1 MKKHFTQ
8 ILSIF
13 LSGIMLTGAAAF
25 SAGAAPKEQQ
35 RFTEITVK
43 KSEILQKGAFKAI
56 QSALNAA
63 RYSATKDNR
72 YKIIVEPGS
81 YDLRSALHIY
91 SNTTLSLYNVVFV
104 RNKEAVTNM
113 IRTGEDTAVNK
124 GDSGYAANANIS
136 IEGGTLDGNGTSN
149 TMIKVTHASN
159 FSMVGT
165 EVCNLRN
172 AHMMEVAAVD
182 GMQVRSCTFKDQV
195 LENTGDNVGYEAI
208 QLDIPK
214 SGHIVGT
221 RSEALN
227 MKHVHIEGCIFS
239 NCPRGIGSHTQILNL
254 PFDGITIAN
263 NTFEDMKSAAIQGE
277 NWKNVTITGNRISK
291 TPRAIAMYA
300 LIGGAAGGFRAS
312 VLAEEGNTSTKVS
325 DSYQKP
331 YNANILIADNQIT
344 DCGNIKD
351 IYADYEPSAVSLIG
365 TTLAKA
371 GNSFSNGAGGYPAGE
386 YYITGVTVRN
396 NKISTGGNAVYLE
409 QVRNV
414 NVIENEMTCSKSKFA
429 TKTCNPLTTL
439 NCAVASVSG
448 NIVKS
453 SSEQGFEIAIST
465 VREITGN
472 HIANVKVDGILLEA
486 ESRVT
491 EKISGNIITKAARYG
506 LNLRPKC
513 GGGTVS
519 GNIIYDCAKGAIQ
532 KEKTATGTVGD
543 NYYEIAEMS
552 KLTLNTQSAT
562 LGAGETFALS
572 TSYEPANA
580 IADMQ
585 WTSSDPKVANVSTK
599 GVITAQQY
607 GEADISVKS
616 GKKTASCHVKVM
628 PAPESIKLSANM
640 LTIGY
645 GEKVDLDGRLTE
657 GTFSHSITYTSN
669 NKNAVTVN
677 SSDGVIKGVG
687 TGTATIIAKTFNGKH
702 AACNVIVKNA
712 PDDIWFDSR
721 ELDLGIGEKALL
733 HVNLPDGSASH
744 AMKWHSDNEAVI
756 KVTEHGELSALDVGE
771 ATVTA
776 TAFNGAK
783 AICYVTVLDAP
794 DKVRFAEEVYTLTA
808 GDSMTPTVY
817 FPEGATSHALQ
828 FQSSDPD
835 ICRVN
840 KLTGELTAKKSGI
853 VTITVKT
860 FNRRFTSCTVVVHS
874 SAAGTSG
881 GYE

>member
-1 MKKHFTQ
+1 MKKHFTK

-13 LSGIMLTGAAAF
+13 LSGIMLTGAAVLGT
-25 SAGAAPKEQQ
+25 GAAPLNEQQ

-63 RYSATKDNR
+63 HYSATKDNR

-124 GDSGYAANANIS
+124 GDAGYAANVNIAV
-136 IEGGTLDGNGTSN
+136 EGGTLDGNGTSN
-149 TMIKVTHASN
+149 TMIKVTHATN

-182 GMQVRSCTFKDQV
+182 GFQIRSCTFKDQ
-195 LENTGDNVGYEAI
+195 LLDNTGENVGYEAI

-214 SGHIVGT
+214 SGHIVGA
-221 RSEALN
+221 RSGALN
-227 MKHVHIEGCIFS
+227 MKRVHIEGCIFS

-254 PFDGITIAN
+254 PFDGVTITN
-263 NTFEDMKSAAIQGE
+263 NTFENMKSVAIQGE

-291 TPRAIAMYA
+291 TPRAIAMYS
-300 LIGGAAGGFRAS
+300 LIGGAAGGFKAS
-312 VLAEEGNTSTKVS
+312 VLAKEGNTATEVS
-325 DSYQKP
+325 DGYQKP
-331 YNANILIADNQIT
+331 YNANILIADNRIT
-344 DCGNIKD
+344 DCGNLKD
-351 IYADYEPSAVSLIG
+351 VYADYEPSAVSLIG
-365 TTLAKA
+365 ATLAKA
-371 GNSFSNGAGGYPAGE
+371 GKTFSDGAGGYPAGD
-386 YYITGVTVRN
+386 YYITGVTVRDN
-396 NKISTGGNAVYLE
+396 TIKTGGCAVYLE

-414 NVIENEMTCSKSKFA
+414 NVIGNDMTCYKSQYAVKA
-429 TKTCNPLTTL
+429 GNPLTTL
-439 NCAVASVSG
+439 NCSVVSVSS
-448 NIVKS
+448 NTVQS
-453 SSEQGFEIAIST
+453 ASEQGFEIAIST
-465 VREITGN
+465 VGDITGN
-472 HIANVKVDGILLEA
+472 HIANVKADGILLEA

-491 EKISGNIITKAARYG
+491 GKISGNVITKAARYG

-532 KEKTATGTVGD
+532 KENTATGTIGD
-543 NYYEIAEMS
+543 NYYKIAEMS
-552 KLTLNTQSAT
+552 KLALNTQSVT
-562 LGAGETFALS
+562 LGTGETFALS
-572 TSYEPANA
+572 ASYEPANA

-585 WTSSDPKVANVSTK
+585 WTSSDPMVVNVSAK
-599 GVITAQQY
+599 GELTARQY
-607 GEADISVKS
+607 GEADVSVSS

-628 PAPESIKLSANM
+628 PAPESVKLSANM
-640 LTIGY
+640 LTIGC
-645 GEKVDLDGRLTE
+645 GEKVDLDSRLTE

-677 SSDGVIKGVG
+677 ASDGVVTGVG
-687 TGTATIIAKTFNGKH
+687 AGTATIVAKTFNGKH
-702 AACNVIVKNA
+702 AACNVIVKRA
-712 PDDIWFDSR
+712 PEDIWFDSHI
-721 ELDLGIGEKALL
+721 LNLGIGEKTLL
-733 HVNLPDGSASH
+733 HVNLPEGSASS
-744 AMKWHSDNEAVI
+744 AMKWHSDNESVI
-756 KVTEHGELSALDVGE
+756 KVTEHGELSALEAGE

-776 TAFNGAK
+776 TAFNGAT
-783 AICYVTVLDAP
+783 AICRVTVLEAP
-794 DKVRFAEEVYTLTA
+794 DKVRFSEEVYTLTA
-808 GDSMTPTVY
+808 GDALTPTVY
-817 FPEGATSHALQ
+817 FPEGATSHTLQ

-835 ICRVN
+835 VCRVN

-853 VTITVKT
+853 VTVTVKT
-860 FNRRFTSCTVVVHS
+860 FNRRFTSCTVVVH
-874 SAAGTSG
+874 AAS
-881 GYE
+881 E

>member
-182 GMQVRSCTFKDQV
+182 GFQVRSCTFKDQV

-291 TPRAIAMYA
+291 TPRAIAM
-300 LIGGAAGGFRAS
+300 
-312 VLAEEGNTSTKVS
+312 
-325 DSYQKP
+325 
-331 YNANILIADNQIT
+331 
-344 DCGNIKD
+344 
-351 IYADYEPSAVSLIG
+351 
-365 TTLAKA
+365 
-371 GNSFSNGAGGYPAGE
+371 
-386 YYITGVTVRN
+386 
-396 NKISTGGNAVYLE
+396 
-409 QVRNV
+409 
-414 NVIENEMTCSKSKFA
+414 
-429 TKTCNPLTTL
+429 
-439 NCAVASVSG
+439 
-448 NIVKS
+448 
-453 SSEQGFEIAIST
+453 
-465 VREITGN
+465 
-472 HIANVKVDGILLEA
+472 
-486 ESRVT
+486 
-491 EKISGNIITKAARYG
+491 
-506 LNLRPKC
+506 
-513 GGGTVS
+513 
-519 GNIIYDCAKGAIQ
+519 
-532 KEKTATGTVGD
+532 
-543 NYYEIAEMS
+543 
-552 KLTLNTQSAT
+552 
-562 LGAGETFALS
+562 
-572 TSYEPANA
+572 
-580 IADMQ
+580 
-585 WTSSDPKVANVSTK
+585 
-599 GVITAQQY
+599 
-607 GEADISVKS
+607 
-616 GKKTASCHVKVM
+616 
-628 PAPESIKLSANM
+628 
-640 LTIGY
+640 
-645 GEKVDLDGRLTE
+645 
-657 GTFSHSITYTSN
+657 
-669 NKNAVTVN
+669 
-677 SSDGVIKGVG
+677 
-687 TGTATIIAKTFNGKH
+687 
-702 AACNVIVKNA
+702 
-712 PDDIWFDSR
+712 
-721 ELDLGIGEKALL
+721 
-733 HVNLPDGSASH
+733 
-744 AMKWHSDNEAVI
+744 
-756 KVTEHGELSALDVGE
+756 
-771 ATVTA
+771 
-776 TAFNGAK
+776 
-783 AICYVTVLDAP
+783 
-794 DKVRFAEEVYTLTA
+794 
-808 GDSMTPTVY
+808 
-817 FPEGATSHALQ
+817 
-828 FQSSDPD
+828 
-835 ICRVN
+835 
-840 KLTGELTAKKSGI
+840 
-853 VTITVKT
+853 
-860 FNRRFTSCTVVVHS
+860 
-874 SAAGTSG
+874 
-881 GYE
+881 